1 MNWRWEPHVHAVM
14 HEQDLVLL
22 DVRSSSYLV
31 LADAEGVV
39 DLAGEGDRAR
49 IQDTDLTDQLI
60 EARLGS
66 AGDAP
71 GAPRRRA
78 CAAARDLDPASIEP
92 VSAIEALGL
101 LASALSLLWR
111 FKLRRLERLVAEDHD
126 PAITSPEAVRRVVR
140 RALVFRRLLPWIPF
154 QGQCLYRAALLRQY
168 LGRDRGLATWVFGVT
183 TWPLA
188 AHCWLQVDGLVL
200 NDRLDQVQRY
210 TPILAV

>member
-31 LADAEGVV
+31 LAGAGDTV
-39 DLAGEGDRAR
+39 DLASEGHQAR
-49 IQDTDLTDQLI
+49 IQDTDLSDQLL

-66 AGDAP
+66 ASDAP
-71 GAPRRRA
+71 GVARRRA
-78 CAAARDLDPASIEP
+78 SPAVRDLDPASIEL
-92 VSAIEALGL
+92 VSVGEALSL
-101 LASALSLLWR
+101 LVSALSMLWR
-111 FKLRRLERLVAEDHD
+111 FKLRRFERLVAENENQ
-126 PAITSPEAVRRVVR
+126 AIASAEAVSRVVR
-140 RALVFRRLLPWIPF
+140 RALVFRRLLPWVPF

-183 TWPLA
+183 TWPFA
-188 AHCWLQVDGLVL
+188 AHCWLQVDDLVL